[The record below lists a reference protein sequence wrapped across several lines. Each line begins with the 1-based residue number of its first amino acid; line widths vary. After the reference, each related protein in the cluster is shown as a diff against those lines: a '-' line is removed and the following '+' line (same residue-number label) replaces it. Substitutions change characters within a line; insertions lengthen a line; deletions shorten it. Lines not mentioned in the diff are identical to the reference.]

1 MRLLYFSPRDCWPT
15 TSGARLRDYYLARGI
30 SRRGKVT
37 YLGFSKATDGKI
49 WRGRVGRDQEL
60 DCVLVPSPPSFSP
73 ANLVRGLTGPLPIT
87 LLNFVSTA
95 MRAELEK
102 MLRAESFDLVQMEG
116 VHLYPYLAAIRGVPG
131 KPLVV
136 ADWHNIESELMR
148 RYAENLAPLS
158 PQRWYAARTASLVAE
173 CELRLLDQ
181 CDAHLVCSGRERQA
195 LLQRSPGARIR
206 VTENGVDTETFQ
218 PRPASLTSKGRD
230 LVFVG
235 SMDYHANIDAAKY
248 FANQV
253 WPQLRARRPDLRLV
267 LVGSRPVAEIVALGN
282 EPGIVVT
289 GTVESIA
296 PYYEAALAA
305 IVPLRVGSGT
315 RLKVLEAMA
324 AGVPVIS
331 TKLGAEGL
339 DVESG
344 KDLLL
349 ADTPDEFMAA
359 VERISSNPAEW
370 DRLATAGRR
379 VAEGIYDWS
388 RIGDSLGEFYEELL
402 SAPKR

>member
-1 MRLLYFSPRDCWPT
+1 M
-15 TSGARLRDYYLARGI
+15 
-30 SRRGKVT
+30 
-37 YLGFSKATDGKI
+37 
-49 WRGRVGRDQEL
+49 
-60 DCVLVPSPPSFSP
+60 
-73 ANLVRGLTGPLPIT
+73 NLVRGLTGPLPIT
-87 LLNFVSTA
+87 LLNFVSPV

-102 MLRAESFDLVQMEG
+102 MLRTESFDLVQMEG
-116 VHLYPYLAAIRGVPG
+116 VHLYPYLATIRGVPG

-136 ADWHNIESELMR
+136 ADWHNVESELMR
-148 RYAENLAPLS
+148 RYAENLAPMS

-181 CDAHLVCSGRERQA
+181 CDAHLVCSERERQG
-195 LLQRSPGARIR
+195 LLQRSPNARIR
-206 VTENGVDTETFQ
+206 VTENGVDTGMFR
-218 PRPASLTSKGRD
+218 PRPAALASKGRD

-248 FANQV
+248 FAKEI
-253 WPQLRARRPDLRLV
+253 WPQLHARRPDLRLV
-267 LVGSRPVAEIVALGN
+267 LVGSRPVPEIVALGN

-315 RLKVLEAMA
+315 RLKVLESMA

-349 ADTPDEFMAA
+349 ADTPDESRTPWSGSVPIPRSGNGSRPRDGVWQRGPRLVANWGFARQLRRTAQRAEALTGRSRSNAEMA
-359 VERISSNPAEW
+359 
-370 DRLATAGRR
+370 
-379 VAEGIYDWS
+379 S
-388 RIGDSLGEFYEELL
+388 R
-402 SAPKR
+402 